1 MLGQVCS
8 IPSPICDASSCK
20 LQRPMSYLP
29 TLYKARVPHKQR
41 VCAICIDRTRSKTSV
56 HDLGYGVR
64 IWLCAEHGSAEFQRR
79 RGGRD
84 FYLTLFEIWKANGCF
99 TAARSKALDAHMAR
113 LSERPQRS
121 RPGSYAWP
129 ALRQIAEAAFRTGHS
144 APAVAGFHQA
154 RLADCEARAPSL
166 RTFRRWKA
174 QRRWV
179 MPRGDPAAGSA

>member
-1 MLGQVCS
+1 
-8 IPSPICDASSCK
+8 
-20 LQRPMSYLP
+20 MSYLP

-41 VCAICIDRTRSKTSV
+41 VCAICIDRTRGKTSV
-56 HDLGYGVR
+56 IDLGYGVKV
-64 IWLCAEHGSAEFQRR
+64 WLCEGHGAAEFQRR

-84 FYLTLFEIWKANGCF
+84 FYLTLFEVWQANGCF
-99 TAARSKALDAHMAR
+99 TAARRRALDAHLACIK
-113 LSERPQRS
+113 ERPQRS

-129 ALRQIAEAAFRTGHS
+129 TLRQLAEAAYRNGHA
-144 APAVAGFHQA
+144 APAVAAFHQT

-179 MPRGDPAAGSA
+179 TPRGDPAAGSV